1 MADGRLVTMTE
12 ARRDPLFDITR
23 SWALPDEPVLPGD
36 ETFAAYLTRIGFTP
50 EQLHYVRRSFAN
62 ATGEDADQ
70 FSAAATLLEI
80 TDTSNGEGDYRIAE
94 GQITPIEHLAQGLD
108 IRLNTR
114 IQRVHWSETGVTVS
128 TDQGEFTADRAIITL
143 PLGVLKAGTVTFEPA
158 LPPEKQAAIDGLR
171 MGTSM
176 KLVYVLAESPLPR
189 EIAALYSDRNP
200 PMWWTPSFG
209 RESDQIVW
217 TALVSG
223 SWARELLALGEE
235 AALQRAFETFRI
247 EVGRPDLQYVKAMWV
262 NWPEDPFSLGGY
274 SIVPPG
280 AVGLREQL
288 AAPTGNTLYWA
299 GEATALRASASTVHG
314 AYSSGIRA
322 AGEIISAL

>member
-108 IRLNTR
+108 IRLNTC
-114 IQRVHWSETGVTVS
+114 IQRVRWSETSVTVS
-128 TDQGEFTADRAIITL
+128 TDRGEFIADRA
-143 PLGVLKAGTVTFEPA
+143 
-158 LPPEKQAAIDGLR
+158 
-171 MGTSM
+171 M
-176 KLVYVLAESPLPR
+176 
-189 EIAALYSDRNP
+189 
-200 PMWWTPSFG
+200 
-209 RESDQIVW
+209 
-217 TALVSG
+217 
-223 SWARELLALGEE
+223 
-235 AALQRAFETFRI
+235 
-247 EVGRPDLQYVKAMWV
+247 
-262 NWPEDPFSLGGY
+262 
-274 SIVPPG
+274 
-280 AVGLREQL
+280 
-288 AAPTGNTLYWA
+288 
-299 GEATALRASASTVHG
+299 
-314 AYSSGIRA
+314 SS
-322 AGEIISAL
+322 